1 MEFLFRVS
9 FQMRVLR
16 GNSHLN
22 LSTALFKNQ
31 GPEAQGMARLIE
43 APGQSSRF
51 ETQWDG
57 VSECWALL
65 WLHFT
70 LGSLPLSSSVSGA

>member
-1 MEFLFRVS
+1 
-9 FQMRVLR
+9 
-16 GNSHLN
+16 
-22 LSTALFKNQ
+22 
-31 GPEAQGMARLIE
+31 MARLIE

-51 ETQWDG
+51 ETQRDG

-65 WLHFT
+65 WLKFT